1 MAETIYTIPIN
12 EEFEARMEKS
22 ECSCPLCNLY
32 KKLESDELSLI
43 LGASMME
50 PEVRIKTN
58 RLGFCPH
65 HFDRMLTN
73 GKRLPLALMLESHL
87 DEIRGEIAGRMSSP
101 DKTVKRLESL
111 SQTCYV
117 CERTEEN
124 FTHLVSNV
132 VYMWET
138 DAQFRE
144 KFGAQ
149 KYFCINHYAR
159 MLACGKKEMP
169 KKVFKEFS
177 ESLESIVNKTLDELC
192 SDVSWFCKKYD
203 YRYEDEPWGNAKDA
217 PERAIR
223 FLSGE
228 SNG

>member
-12 EEFEARMEKS
+12 EEFEAHMAS
-22 ECSCPLCNLY
+22 EDCTCPLCNLY
-32 KKLESDELSLI
+32 KKLEGDELSLI

-50 PEVRIKTN
+50 PDVRIKTN

-87 DEIRGEIAGRMSSP
+87 LELRDEIAGRGSSP
-101 DKTVKRLESL
+101 EKTVKRLEEL
-111 SQTCYV
+111 SQSCYV
-117 CERTEEN
+117 CSRIDAS
-124 FTHLVSNV
+124 FTRLVSNV

-138 DAQFRE
+138 DMTFRE
-144 KFGAQ
+144 KFEAQ

-159 MLACGKKEMP
+159 LLSCAKKEMT
-169 KKVFKEFS
+169 KKVFKEFAS
-177 ESLESIVNKTLDELC
+177 SAEGVANKILDGLC
-192 SDVSWFCKKYD
+192 DDVSWFCKKYD
-203 YRYEDEPWGNAKDA
+203 YRYENEPWGNAKDS
-217 PERAIR
+217 PERAIK

-228 SNG
+228 IK

>member
-12 EEFEARMEKS
+12 EEFEARMESS

-50 PEVRIKTN
+50 PDVRIKTN

-65 HFDRMLTN
+65 HFGKMLTN

-87 DEIRGEIAGRMSSP
+87 DELRGEIAGRGASP
-101 DKTVKRLESL
+101 DKTVKRLETL
-111 SQTCYV
+111 ADTCYV
-117 CERTEEN
+117 CSRIEDN
-124 FTHLVSNV
+124 FGRLVSNV

-138 DAQFRE
+138 DAVFRE
-144 KFGAQ
+144 KFEAQ
-149 KYFCINHYAR
+149 KYFCINHYAAL
-159 MLACGKKEMP
+159 LACGKREMP
-169 KKVFKEFS
+169 KKVYREFAPCA
-177 ESLESIVNKTLDELC
+177 ESIVNKALDELC
-192 SDVSWFCKKYD
+192 ADVSWFCKKYD
-203 YRYEDEPWGNAKDA
+203 YRYDDEPWGNAKDS

-228 SNG
+228 TK